1 MADAH
6 NVTIAT
12 YNLHGLNQGC
22 SMLHSL
28 CRERDVVF
36 AQEHWQ
42 APFDLHRLYNLCDD
56 SICFAT
62 SAMDDVISKG
72 CLFGRPF
79 GGIAIFVK
87 KTLGNVTKLVNAS
100 TRYII
105 IQIGTVLFINVY
117 LPSMSTPNRTE
128 VFIDCLSGILNDI
141 CDLHY
146 SEIVFGGDLNV
157 DVAMYITA

>member
-105 IQIGTVLFINVY
+105 IQIGTVLSLMCIY
-117 LPSMSTPNRTE
+117 PL
-128 VFIDCLSGILNDI
+128 CLLQTVLKCLLIA
-141 CDLHY
+141 Y
-146 SEIVFGGDLNV
+146 RAF
-157 DVAMYITA
+157 